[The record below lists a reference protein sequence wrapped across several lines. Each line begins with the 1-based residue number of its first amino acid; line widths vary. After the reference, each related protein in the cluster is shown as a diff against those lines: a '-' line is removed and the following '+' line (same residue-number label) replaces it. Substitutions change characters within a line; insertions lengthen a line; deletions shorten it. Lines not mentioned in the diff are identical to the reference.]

1 MVLAASPQMAAR
13 SGTNRVGA
21 GLKSPER
28 RIVGGRI
35 GDPTRETVGQP
46 IPIILPDPATLFVRR
61 ADRLD
66 SLAADH
72 PMGDWLRFMAKLA
85 RAQHAAVAVLRD
97 ADPIEVIE
105 GQPPLGVDAH
115 RRDPSWRKGL
125 GVLLRDADDP
135 VLPDQA
141 RAVMEVLRTRDVAA
155 LETLADAYL
164 RADVPKDQAGEA
176 MYVAAALATY
186 FAHRAAAL
194 PVAEVHLLPQR
205 GRCPV
210 CGSAPV
216 AGVITAAGQA
226 PGVRY
231 LHCGLC
237 ATAWNHV
244 RAMCITCGGSR
255 SLALLEIDG
264 GDGSV
269 QAETCDECHSYAK
282 MLLQAKDMA
291 VDPMADDLASLG
303 LDMLVGEA
311 GYQRHAPNPLV
322 IAPDL

>member
-1 MVLAASPQMAAR
+1 
-13 SGTNRVGA
+13 
-21 GLKSPER
+21 LKPPER

-46 IPIILPDPATLFVRR
+46 IPIILPDPAALFTRR

-66 SLAADH
+66 SLAVDH
-72 PMGDWLRFMAKLA
+72 PMADWLRFMAQLA
-85 RAQHAAVAVLRD
+85 RAQHAAAAALPASDPVA
-97 ADPIEVIE
+97 VIE
-105 GQPPLGVDAH
+105 GQPPLDLDTH
-115 RRDPSWRKGL
+115 RRDPDWRRGL
-125 GVLLRDADDP
+125 AVVLREADQS

-141 RAVMEVLRTRDVAA
+141 RSVIQLLRTRDAAA
-155 LETLADAYL
+155 LESLADAYL
-164 RADVPKDQAGEA
+164 RGELRQEQTGEA
-176 MYVAAALATY
+176 VYVAAALAVY
-186 FAHRAAAL
+186 FARRACVLTLADL
-194 PVAEVHLLPQR
+194 HLLPQR

-231 LHCGLC
+231 LHCGQC

-255 SLALLEIDG
+255 SLALQEIEG
-264 GDGSV
+264 GDGAV
-269 QAETCDECHSYAK
+269 LAETCDECHSYAK
-282 MLLQAKDMA
+282 MLYQSKDMA

-322 IAPDL
+322 ITADH

>member
-1 MVLAASPQMAAR
+1 MA
-13 SGTNRVGA
+13 
-21 GLKSPER
+21 

-46 IPIILPDPATLFVRR
+46 VPIILPDPAAMFARR

-66 SLAADH
+66 ALAKGH
-72 PMGDWLRFMAKLA
+72 PMADWLRFMALLA
-85 RAQHAAVAVLRD
+85 RAQHAAVVALPSTESVAVVEGVPPLAFDRHWRDPGWRAGLDIVLREVE
-97 ADPIEVIE
+97 DP
-105 GQPPLGVDAH
+105 A
-115 RRDPSWRKGL
+115 
-125 GVLLRDADDP
+125 
-135 VLPDQA
+135 LPDQT
-141 RAVMEVLRTRDVAA
+141 RAAMLLLRGRDAAA
-155 LETLADAYL
+155 LENLADAYL
-164 RADVPKDQAGEA
+164 RGEVTREQTGEA
-176 MYVAAALATY
+176 VYVAAALAVY
-186 FAHRAAAL
+186 FTRGAAVL
-194 PVAEVHLLPQR
+194 PVADVHLLPQR

-216 AGVITAAGQA
+216 AGIITAAGQA

-255 SLALLEIDG
+255 GLALLEIEG
-264 GDGSV
+264 GDGAV

-282 MLLQAKDMA
+282 MLYQAKDMA
-291 VDPMADDLASLG
+291 VEPMADDLASLG

-311 GYQRHAPNPLV
+311 GFQRHAGNPLV
-322 IAPDL
+322 ITGE

>member
-1 MVLAASPQMAAR
+1 
-13 SGTNRVGA
+13 
-21 GLKSPER
+21 LKTPDR

-46 IPIILPDPATLFVRR
+46 VPIILPDPATLFERR
-61 ADRLD
+61 AERLD

-72 PMGDWLRFMAKLA
+72 PMADWLRFMAQLA
-85 RAQHAAVAVLRD
+85 RVQHAAVGALPAAD
-97 ADPIEVIE
+97 AIAVIE
-105 GQPPLGVDAH
+105 GQPPLGLDTHQRDAGWL
-115 RRDPSWRKGL
+115 DGL
-125 GVLLRDADDP
+125 EILLRGIDYP
-135 VLPDQA
+135 SLPDQA
-141 RAVMEVLRTRDVAA
+141 RSATQLLRTRDSAD
-155 LETLADAYL
+155 LESLANAYL
-164 RADVPKDQAGEA
+164 RGDVKHEQTGEA
-176 MYVAAALATY
+176 VYVAAALAVY
-186 FAHRAAAL
+186 FAHHAAAL
-194 PVAEVHLLPQR
+194 SVADVHLLPQR

-216 AGVITAAGQA
+216 AGIITAAGNA

-237 ATAWNHV
+237 GTAWNHV
-244 RAMCITCGGSR
+244 RAICITCGGSR
-255 SLALLEIDG
+255 GLALQEIEG
-264 GDGSV
+264 GDGAV

-282 MLLQAKDMA
+282 MLYQAKDMA

-322 IAPDL
+322 ITADN